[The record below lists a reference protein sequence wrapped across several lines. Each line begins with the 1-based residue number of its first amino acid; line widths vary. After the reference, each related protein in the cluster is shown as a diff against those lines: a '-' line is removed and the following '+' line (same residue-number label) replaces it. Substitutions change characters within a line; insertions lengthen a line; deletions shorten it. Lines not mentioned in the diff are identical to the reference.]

1 MKRITLI
8 SVFCLLTYSLF
19 AQLDFGLKG
28 GLNLTN
34 ISLDTEAGDY
44 QITSNPRSQV
54 GYHFGGLMRVSLFGI
69 FIQPELVFTSIATE
83 YTVTELTTE
92 IPNIAKQRIGRV
104 DLPVVIGA
112 RLGTLRL
119 GLGPVASIIVSD
131 KSDLTYITGYETSL
145 KSATFGY
152 QVGGGFDIWKLGLDI
167 RYEGN
172 LSKLGD
178 QIVIGGQPIN
188 FDTRARQI
196 IFSLSYSF

>member
-8 SVFCLLTYSLF
+8 SVFCLLAYSLF

-34 ISLDTEAGDY
+34 ISMDMEAGDY
-44 QITSNPRSQV
+44 QITSNPRSQI
-54 GYHFGGLMRVSLFGI
+54 GYHFGGQMRISLFGV

-92 IPNIAKQRIGRV
+92 IPDIAKQRIGRV
-104 DLPVVIGA
+104 DLPVIIGA

-119 GLGPVASIIVSD
+119 GVGPVVSKIVSN
-131 KSDLTYITGYETSL
+131 KSDLTDITTYETSL
-145 KSATFGY
+145 KSATIGY
-152 QVGGGFDIWKLGLDI
+152 QLGGGFDIWKFGLDI

-178 QIVIGGQPIN
+178 QMVISGQPIN

-196 IFSLSYSF
+196 IFSLSYTF

>member
-8 SVFCLLTYSLF
+8 SVFCLLSYSLF
-19 AQLDFGLKG
+19 SQIDLGIKG

-34 ISLDTEAGDY
+34 ISMDMEAGDF
-44 QITSNPRSQV
+44 QIVSNPRSQI
-54 GYHFGGLMRVSLFGI
+54 GYHFGGLVRVSLFGV

-83 YTVTELTTE
+83 YTVTDLATTIPEL
-92 IPNIAKQRIGRV
+92 ASQRIGRV
-104 DLPVVIGA
+104 DVPVILGV
-112 RLGTLRL
+112 RLGNMRL
-119 GLGPVASIIVSD
+119 GLGPVASVIVSD
-131 KSDLTYITGYETSL
+131 QNDLTVITGYETSL

-178 QIVIGGQPIN
+178 QIHVGGQPVN